1 MKKIFTLIAA
11 AAMALTVNAQG
22 KYQLTV
28 GDKFAAGTK
37 ITSVPDISMTYG
49 VQGDDEFKEVKANG
63 DGLKAATGYD
73 AKTDGNGIN
82 PVDGAN
88 KGFNKG
94 GETPVKGTFYLFEPT
109 KDGDLEIFIVCNAN
123 KVFAIL
129 EDGVNIATS
138 ETAFT
143 YHAYDENGGELST
156 SFSEANRADSD
167 TQGLAFSDKVYGT
180 IKFAVKA
187 NKKYHVFCAGSKLG
201 FGGFTFP
208 ATTTGIESVKA
219 SVNTA
224 NGETYNI
231 AGQKVDASAKGL
243 VIKNGKKMI
252 QK

>member
-1 MKKIFTLIAA
+1 MKKIFTLIAV
-11 AAMALTVNAQG
+11 AAMALTVNAQA
-22 KYQLTV
+22 YQLTV
-28 GDKFAAGTK
+28 GETPAAGTK
-37 ITSVPDISMTYG
+37 ITSVADIAMTYG
-49 VQGDDEFKEVKANG
+49 ATGDVAFKEIKANG
-63 DGLKAATGYD
+63 DGLKAVIGYD
-73 AKTDGNGIN
+73 AKTDGNGVN
-82 PVDGAN
+82 PVDGDG

-94 GETPVKGTFYLFEPT
+94 GGTPVKGTFYLFEPT
-109 KDGDLEIFIVCNAN
+109 KDGDLEIFVICNGG
-123 KVFAIL
+123 KVFVIM

-143 YHAYDENGGELST
+143 YHAYDENGAEVTT

-167 TQGLAFSDKVYGT
+167 TQGLAFGDKVYAT

-208 ATTTGIESVKA
+208 ANTTGIESVKA

-231 AGQKVDASAKGL
+231 AGQKVDANAKGL